1 MASDQSNPVSEGRV
15 TAGARR
21 MRASR
26 QRQREGLRCVTLELR
41 EVEIDR
47 LIDLGHLRQDERED
61 RNQVLLALYRFLDYS
76 ALGDAQD

>member
-47 LIDLGHLRQDERED
+47 LIDLGHLRQDDRED

-76 ALGDAQD
+76 ALGDARD

>member
-26 QRQREGLRCVTLELR
+26 QRRREGLRCVILELR

-61 RNQVLLALYRFLDYS
+61 RNQVLLAMYRFLDYS

>member
-61 RNQVLLALYRFLDYS
+61 RNHVLLALYRFLDYS
-76 ALGDAQD
+76 ALGDAQG

>member
-26 QRQREGLRCVTLELR
+26 QRRREGLRCVTLELR

-61 RNQVLLALYRFLDYS
+61 RNQVLLAMYRFLDYS
-76 ALGDAQD
+76 ALGDAQG

>member
-26 QRQREGLRCVTLELR
+26 QRRREGLRCVTLELR

-61 RNQVLLALYRFLDYS
+61 RNQVLLAMYRFLDYS

>member
-61 RNQVLLALYRFLDYS
+61 RNQVLLAMYRFLDYS
-76 ALGDAQD
+76 ALGDPHT